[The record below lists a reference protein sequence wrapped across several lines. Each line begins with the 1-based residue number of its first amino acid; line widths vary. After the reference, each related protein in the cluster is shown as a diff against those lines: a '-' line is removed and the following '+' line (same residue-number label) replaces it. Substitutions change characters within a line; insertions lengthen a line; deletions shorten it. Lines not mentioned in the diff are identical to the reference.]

1 MSDTKNK
8 KGDRS
13 PRGLIIFVLH
23 MYKQLTHE
31 QRYVIYLGLQEG
43 RSQKAIA
50 RLIGVHP
57 SEQGDKAQQQ
67 PPWPLYMATSS
78 RNGEMEHG
86 AAWQQG
92 IKAIREET
100 SLGPIQ
106 ANPIQTQPTTKGKTR
121 IQNP

>member
-50 RLIGVHP
+50 G
-57 SEQGDKAQQQ
+57 
-67 PPWPLYMATSS
+67 TSS
-78 RNGEMEHG
+78 KNGGMEQG

-121 IQNP
+121 IQKP